1 MLYLIGYRCNVNT
14 LITTLVFREWLHR
27 LKDQRGRMAIL
38 RRISRAEQGNFG
50 DHKSVGGGVHEL
62 RIPVGPGY
70 RVYYVQTHDAI
81 YVLLVGGDKGSQKRD
96 IATAKQ
102 LAATIRRAP

>member
-1 MLYLIGYRCNVNT
+1 
-14 LITTLVFREWLHR
+14 
-27 LKDQRGRMAIL
+27 MAIL
-38 RRISRAEQGNFG
+38 RRISRVEQGNFG
-50 DHKSVGGGVHEL
+50 DHKPVGEGVQEL

-70 RVYYVQTHDAI
+70 RVYYVQTGYAI

-102 LAATIRRAP
+102 MAEAIRREQ

>member
-1 MLYLIGYRCNVNT
+1 MNAV
-14 LITTLVFREWLHR
+14 ITTQVFREWLHR
-27 LKDQRGRMAIL
+27 LKDERGRMAIL
-38 RRISRAEQGNFG
+38 RRISRVEQGNFG
-50 DHKSVGGGVHEL
+50 DHKPVGEGVQEL

-70 RVYYVQTHDAI
+70 RVY

-102 LAATIRRAP
+102 MAEAIRREQ